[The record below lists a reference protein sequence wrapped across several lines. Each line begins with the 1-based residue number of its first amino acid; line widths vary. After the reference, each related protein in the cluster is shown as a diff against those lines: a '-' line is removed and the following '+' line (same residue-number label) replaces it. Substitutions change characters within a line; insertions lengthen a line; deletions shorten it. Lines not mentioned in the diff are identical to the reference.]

1 MKTILT
7 LLLLTIFAASAAG
20 QPDDKVAKTPRLN
33 YDWQPGFV
41 SITELTAA
49 PGIGLTNEPYAK
61 YYFGISTVAGY
72 QFTRNIK
79 AGLGAGVNFH
89 NGGTLFPVFVDA
101 RYSFSAQEFVP
112 FIAASGGVA
121 LDFPLPNT
129 NLFINPSVGIKWIA
143 VNKLSLF
150 FAAGV
155 MTMVGPGDAL
165 RDSFI
170 SLKLGLELK
179 GK

>member
-1 MKTILT
+1 MLFLT
-7 LLLLTIFAASAAG
+7 VIAGAASA
-20 QPDDKVAKTPRLN
+20 QPDDRIAKLPKIN

-41 SITELTAA
+41 SITEFTAA
-49 PGIGLTNEPYAK
+49 PGISLTNEPYSK

-121 LDFPLPNT
+121 LDFPLANT

-143 VNKLSLF
+143 VNKLSLS

-155 MTMVGPGDAL
+155 MTMIGPGDAL